1 MSTAEF
7 DAAIGA
13 PGMTIAKFQT
23 RSCVICRRIEPAL
36 KALVARHEGILDL
49 IDVDAEDSPEL
60 AQRFGIQSAPTLIL
74 FRDGHELSRC
84 NGFQSAGMLR
94 EWVGPYLDAA

>member
-1 MSTAEF
+1 LNTADF
-7 DAAIGA
+7 DAAIGG

-49 IDVDAEDSPEL
+49 IDVDAEDSPAL
-60 AQRFGIQSAPTLIL
+60 AERFGIRSAPTLVL
-74 FRDGHELSRC
+74 FKGGRELSRC
-84 NGFQSAGMLR
+84 DGFQSAGMLR
-94 EWVGPYLDAA
+94 EWVGPYLDGG